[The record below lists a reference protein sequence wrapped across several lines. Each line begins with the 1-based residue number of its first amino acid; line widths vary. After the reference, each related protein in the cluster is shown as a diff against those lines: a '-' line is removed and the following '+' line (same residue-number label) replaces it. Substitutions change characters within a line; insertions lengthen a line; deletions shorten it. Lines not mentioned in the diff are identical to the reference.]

1 MSARSFPVIEAD
13 LTTPPTAAA
22 AEALADAL
30 RAGALVDAAVLT
42 PAGCAA
48 VVAEITALQ
57 AARFDPR
64 ARHFTEILWT
74 ETEAS
79 LGWGTEQCHGTERL
93 DRAALPALAAV
104 ADRVDAMC
112 RPLRAPGE
120 RLLLSITPSIDKDR
134 SFPRFY
140 HQDSP
145 TRPHC
150 YRLVWDLGLARPG
163 EILDVHFM
171 PRARVEDAAGRI
183 RPAYAHL
190 FQQVAFDD
198 HYALDDAA
206 IDARQPQVREETLP
220 TPADRAEL
228 RRGHA
233 LCWIDPLF
241 YHSTYL
247 RAGRALAELRPDGRS
262 IVIIREVVGHTALDL
277 PTPDA
282 LARMMGFDR
291 PVGG

>member
-1 MSARSFPVIEAD
+1 MTARSFPLIAAD
-13 LTTPPTAAA
+13 LSAPPGA
-22 AEALADAL
+22 AEAESLAAAL
-30 RAGALVDAAVLT
+30 RAGALVDAAVLDA
-42 PAGCAA
+42 AGCAA
-48 VVAEITALQ
+48 LVAEITALQ

-64 ARHFTEILWT
+64 ARHFTEILWS

-79 LGWGTEQCHGTERL
+79 LGWGTDAAHGADRL
-93 DRAALPALAAV
+93 DHAALPALAAV
-104 ADRVDAMC
+104 AARVDAMC

-163 EILDVHFM
+163 EILDVHFV
-171 PRARVEDAAGRI
+171 PRARVEAPDGRI
-183 RPAYAHL
+183 HPAYAHL

-220 TPADRAEL
+220 TPHDRAEL
-228 RRGHA
+228 RPGHA

-247 RAGRALAELRPDGRS
+247 RAGRHLAELRPEGRS
-262 IVIIREVVGHTALDL
+262 IVIIREVVGHTAPGL

-282 LARMMGFDR
+282 LARMMGF
-291 PVGG
+291 GA

>member
-1 MSARSFPVIEAD
+1 MSARSFPVVEVD
-13 LTTPPTAAA
+13 LTPPLDAAA
-22 AEALADAL
+22 AASLAEAL
-30 RAGALVDAAVLT
+30 RAGALVDAAVCD

-48 VVAEITALQ
+48 VIAEITALQ

-79 LGWGTEQCHGTERL
+79 LGRGTEQAHGTERL
-93 DRAALPALAAV
+93 DRAALPVLAAV
-104 ADRVDAMC
+104 AARVDAMC

-220 TPADRAEL
+220 TPADRWPSCAAATRCAGSTRSSTTRPTCAPAAPSPSSAPTAARSSSSARSSGTPRSTCP
-228 RRGHA
+228 RR
-233 LCWIDPLF
+233 
-241 YHSTYL
+241 T
-247 RAGRALAELRPDGRS
+247 RS
-262 IVIIREVVGHTALDL
+262 RG
-277 PTPDA
+277 
-282 LARMMGFDR
+282 
-291 PVGG
+291 